1 MGGRYSRNKGARVE
15 RELVHILNEQ
25 GFTALRVPLSGA
37 AKGFEYDV
45 LAAKNGRNFSFEVKA
60 RGTGFERVY
69 ELYNREAVDGVLAY
83 EGDNNTLFYASTD
96 LDKLINLKDCVA
108 IFRQEQRGPDK
119 RTIDKIH
126 RMKALTKGANFLAIK
141 GDRLGFMFIRYFG

>member
-1 MGGRYSRNKGARVE
+1 MSGRYSRNKGARVE
-15 RELVHILNEQ
+15 RELVHTLTAA

-45 LAAKNGRNFSFEVKA
+45 IAAKDGRNFSFEVKA
-60 RGTGFERVY
+60 RGVGFKTVY
-69 ELYNREAVDGVLAY
+69 DLYNREAKDGVLAY
-83 EGDNNTLFYASTD
+83 EGDNNTLFFASTD
-96 LDKLINLKDCVA
+96 LEKLLNLKDCVA
-108 IFRQEQRGPDK
+108 IHRHLQGGKDK

-141 GDRLGFMFIRYFG
+141 GDRMGFIFVRYFG